1 MSFFRKT
8 FGKKHK
14 YETQADLQGF
24 TVEEIIRINPSDV
37 GSYIE
42 EETGGNPLT
51 GDKLKALKKLLAFK
65 RNIPKGRPVP
75 ESMIQQYLNEEAQIN
90 KLMGEATGEIVKEY
104 KQKTIDDLNMLD
116 LERRKA
122 ALNNQM
128 PQSVTKDEG
137 TKRKWTNLGGRTRK
151 PRKVRK
157 IKKSFRKAK
166 KSLKKSRKMRRKQKV

>member
-1 MSFFRKT
+1 
-8 FGKKHK
+8 
-14 YETQADLQGF
+14 
-24 TVEEIIRINPSDV
+24 
-37 GSYIE
+37 
-42 EETGGNPLT
+42 
-51 GDKLKALKKLLAFK
+51 
-65 RNIPKGRPVP
+65 
-75 ESMIQQYLNEEAQIN
+75 MIQQYLNEEAQIN